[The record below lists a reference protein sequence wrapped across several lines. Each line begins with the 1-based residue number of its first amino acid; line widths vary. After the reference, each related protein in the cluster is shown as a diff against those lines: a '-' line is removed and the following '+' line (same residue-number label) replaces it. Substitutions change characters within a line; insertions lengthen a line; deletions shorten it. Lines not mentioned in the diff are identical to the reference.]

1 LVIVQT
7 EEFTEAR
14 KAIIAKA
21 ELLFMRFGLKS
32 VSMDD
37 VTRELGISKKTLY
50 QYFQSK
56 EDLVLLTIQQH
67 QNDQKKSLA
76 HILKHSGDALQ
87 EMFGFARHFIV
98 QLRQMSPAT
107 IFDLKKYYPDIWH
120 LVQQSQREYIYD
132 ILVKNMSRG
141 KMEGLYRTNLHD
153 DILARLYLGSV
164 LLLLDDSFFPN
175 QNYHWDKLYR
185 EFIEYHLRGI
195 ASSEGLEK
203 LQDYLNEL

>member
-1 LVIVQT
+1 
-7 EEFTEAR
+7 
-14 KAIIAKA
+14 
-21 ELLFMRFGLKS
+21 MRFGLKS

-56 EDLVLLTIQQH
+56 EDLVLQTIQQH
-67 QNDQKKSLA
+67 QLDQKNSIA
-76 HILKHSGDALQ
+76 PTLKYAADALQ
-87 EMFGFARHFIV
+87 EMLGFARHFMV

-107 IFDLKKYYPDIWH
+107 IFDLKKYYPEIWH
-120 LVQQSQREYIYD
+120 IAEHSQREYIYA
-132 ILVKNMSRG
+132 ILVQNMSRG
-141 KMEGLYRTNLHD
+141 KQEGLYRDNLHE

-164 LLLLDDSFFPN
+164 RLLLDEAFFPN

-195 ASSEGLEK
+195 ASAKGLEK
-203 LQDYLNEL
+203 LQHYLNEL